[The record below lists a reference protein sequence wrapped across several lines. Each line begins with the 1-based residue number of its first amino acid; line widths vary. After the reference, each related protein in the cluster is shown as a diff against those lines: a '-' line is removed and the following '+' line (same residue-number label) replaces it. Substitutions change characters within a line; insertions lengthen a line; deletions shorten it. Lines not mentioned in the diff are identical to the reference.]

1 MVHLHKV
8 LPHIESSAYLDM
20 EIFFGIIFIFVNVK
34 GETVTT
40 HMQSK
45 CRNTELIDGVSVNCS
60 GLLLQSIPDFCKKNN
75 SETDLSILP
84 HKIINLDLSNNAIK
98 CIAQNP
104 FHCLYNL
111 RVLNL
116 ENNDIKF
123 SQYNESLFSSLVSL
137 HQLNLKRNRDEFVN
151 YKVFGKLLNLEILRM
166 DYSGKY
172 KFGEPFL
179 LLTSLHTL
187 DLSGI
192 KGKCYLRHIK
202 KITFENLIHLKVLDL
217 SSCMIKYIDNG
228 SFSMLQN
235 LTELYLSYNHELG
248 FEPLPNITF
257 NLTNTKIQKLYLDNI
272 RCFMGPATT
281 LFLEHLGELSQTSLK
296 ELHLAGNR
304 LEWMEMGVLSGLPK
318 SLEKLSLAYNRLTTG
333 MYGFE
338 YRLLTSLIELDLS
351 YQFNPHSFLSKIFQ
365 SCNENQDRNICSS
378 TKTISTNPFI
388 KNERLEKKSDLL
400 ITFYVPPK
408 LEVIRWESSRLYG
421 SLGKL
426 GIKAVFLRSIY
437 MKNNIWYKWIG
448 PLYGFENVTSV
459 DLSMNFC
466 NYISTEFLTYFTN
479 VRNFNMS
486 GNYLGKSLSLD
497 ESGLI
502 FRNQLNLEV
511 LDLTNN
517 GLYILHNRILA
528 TAANI
533 THLILRENRLYTWDV
548 KIDHMR
554 RLEFLDLSDNR
565 LTRFEPAAMQTLED
579 LFNYGNNNLTVDLAS
594 NRLSC
599 SCSNIKFLSW
609 LKSFKSHFKNFSNY
623 TCLEDS
629 TPIQQSL
636 NKLKMSC
643 KSFLIWYIVGSVSC
657 SLVISLTASYLIYR
671 NRWKIRYL
679 RYIANKRFRGY
690 QRLQSS
696 CSGDFEFDAYVSY
709 SIKDIGF
716 VKNEMI
722 PNIEERSDMKLA
734 IMHRDDLA
742 GEIQATNIMDC
753 ISRSKR
759 TVCVVSKNY
768 LESDWQDYELNM
780 ARMEGISARKTL
792 NFVFLILMPDVCQSK
807 YPRKARDFIKKGYFI
822 EYPDD
827 PVGKG
832 VFWETLR
839 NEIKKDLLIA
849 SNI

>member
-1 MVHLHKV
+1 
-8 LPHIESSAYLDM
+8 M
-20 EIFFGIIFIFVNVK
+20 EILIGIIFIFVNVK
-34 GETVTT
+34 GETGAT

-60 GLLLQSIPDFCKKNN
+60 GLQLQSIPDFCKKNN
-75 SETDLSILP
+75 PEIDLSIP
-84 HKIINLDLSNNAIK
+84 PNKIINLDLSNNAITR
-98 CIAQNP
+98 IAQNP

-123 SQYNESLFSSLVSL
+123 SSYNESLFSSLVSL
-137 HQLNLKRNRDEFVN
+137 HQLNLKRNRDGFVN
-151 YKVFGKLLNLEILRM
+151 DKVFGKLLNLEVLRM
-166 DYSGKY
+166 DDSSGNE
-172 KFGEPFL
+172 FGEPFS

-192 KGKCYLRHIK
+192 TGKCHLRHIK

-248 FEPLPNITF
+248 FEPLQNITF
-257 NLTNTKIQKLYLDNI
+257 NLKNTKIETLHLDNI
-272 RCFMGPATT
+272 RCFMGPGTT
-281 LFLEHLGELSQTSLK
+281 LCREHLGELSQTSLK
-296 ELHLAGNR
+296 ELNLAGNR
-304 LEWMEMGVLSGLPK
+304 LEWMEMGVLNGLPK
-318 SLEKLSLAYNRLTTG
+318 SLEKLSLAYNKLSTG
-333 MYGFE
+333 MYAFE
-338 YRLLTSLIELDLS
+338 YRLLTSLKELDLS
-351 YQFNPHSFLSKIFQ
+351 HQLNPPSIVSKIFQ
-365 SCNENQDRNICSS
+365 SCNENQDKHSCSTEHVS
-378 TKTISTNPFI
+378 NPFI
-388 KNERLEKKSDLL
+388 KSERLEKKSDLL
-400 ITFYVPPK
+400 ITFYMPPK
-408 LEVIRWESSRLYG
+408 LEVMHWESSRLYG
-421 SLGKL
+421 SLLKM
-426 GIKAVFLRSIY
+426 GIKAMSLRSIY
-437 MKNNIWYKWIG
+437 MKNNIWYNWIG
-448 PLYGFENVTSV
+448 PLYGFENVTTV

-466 NYISTEFLTYFTN
+466 NNISTEFLTYFTN
-479 VRNFNMS
+479 IRNFNMS

-497 ESGLI
+497 HSGLT

-511 LDLTNN
+511 LDLSNN
-517 GLYILHNRILA
+517 GIYILHNGIFA
-528 TAANI
+528 NAANI
-533 THLILRENRLYTWDV
+533 THLILKENRLYKWDV

-554 RLEFLDLSDNR
+554 KLVFLDLSDNR
-565 LTRFEPAAMQTLED
+565 LTRFESPAMQNLED
-579 LFNYGNNNLTVDLAS
+579 LFNYGNKNLTVDLT
-594 NRLSC
+594 NNGLSC
-599 SCSNIKFLSW
+599 TCSDIKFLLW
-609 LKSFKSHFKNFSNY
+609 LRSFKSNFKNFGNY

-629 TPIQQSL
+629 SPLHLSL
-636 NKLKMSC
+636 NLLMTSC
-643 KSFLIWYIVGSVSC
+643 KSFLVWYIVGSVSC
-657 SLVISLTASYLIYR
+657 SLVISLSFSYLIYR

-679 RYIANKRFRGY
+679 RYIANKSLRGY
-690 QRLQSS
+690 HRLQSS
-696 CSGDFEFDAYVSY
+696 CSEGFEFDAYVSY
-709 SIKDIGF
+709 SIKDLAF

-742 GEIQATNIMDC
+742 GEIQTTNIMDC

-807 YPRKARDFIKKGYFI
+807 YPRKARDFIKKGYFL

-827 PVGKG
+827 PVGKR

-839 NEIKKDLLIA
+839 NEIKKDVVPA